1 LRFFRILPKVL
12 RQLSW
17 VGRKANKT
25 QLSDITAGHSAK
37 IANFFDK
44 QNFVMK
50 SILVEL
56 QETQCFFMIAC
67 QSVVLLS
74 KNHNGIFSATN
85 MVIVW
90 VDHMIAGLCAAAG
103 ILPVVLGLWTLQRS
117 NMCSGWI
124 FFLSTATMI
133 TAECALYSVFREP
146 KVSDMTSL
154 RGTFPASC
162 GQHPPPLRYCTL
174 DQIENTII
182 PVTAFVAVI
191 SPFCLSLYGVTAI
204 MFFWPHIE
212 KLLLITADG
221 RPRILQL
228 VTTFKELW
236 SKTWFKVSR
245 GIMTFLIEA
254 AFLLVA
260 LIYISCFALMISSAD
275 MAIIDWT
282 SWGFGQFIAVTTWAS
297 VICKYVYWSICE
309 LHRHG
314 DLEKISL
321 QRSCRT
327 SLIIYL
333 VGTES
338 YTETRFGASAHL
350 VQDDKEQSNDDPTND
365 PRHELKSTEEYIS
378 LAEQSKTDLEA
389 GQISKKY

>member
-1 LRFFRILPKVL
+1 
-12 RQLSW
+12 
-17 VGRKANKT
+17 
-25 QLSDITAGHSAK
+25 
-37 IANFFDK
+37 
-44 QNFVMK
+44 
-50 SILVEL
+50 
-56 QETQCFFMIAC
+56 
-67 QSVVLLS
+67 
-74 KNHNGIFSATN
+74 

-117 NMCSGWI
+117 NMCSGWV

-228 VTTFKELW
+228 VTTCKELW